1 MKSLKDP
8 IKKLTFAG
16 LFLALCMVL
25 PLLTG
30 QIPQIGMA
38 LSPMHIPV
46 LLCGFVCG
54 WQYGLTVGFIAPF
67 LRFAIFGMPQLI
79 PMGISMAFELAAYGL
94 LAGLLYKYFPK
105 KVLYV
110 YVTLILS
117 MIGGRIVW
125 GAAMFVL
132 TGLGKSSFSFDKFL
146 AGAVVA
152 AVPGIIL
159 HIVLIPLVVIAMK
172 QAKLILN
179 DSKKKQGV

>member
-1 MKSLKDP
+1 MKDP
-8 IKKLTFAG
+8 VKKLTFAG
-16 LFLALCMVL
+16 MFLALCLLL
-25 PLLTG
+25 PFLTG
-30 QIPQIGMA
+30 NDIILGNA
-38 LSPMHIPV
+38 LSLMHIPV
-46 LLCGFVCG
+46 LLCGFICG

-117 MIGGRIVW
+117 MIGGRLVW

-132 TGLGKSSFSFDKFL
+132 AGLGSSEFSFNMFL
-146 AGAVVA
+146 AGAFVA

-159 HIVLIPLVVIAMK
+159 HIVLIPPYVVTMK

-179 DSKKKQGV
+179 DSKKQ

>member
-1 MKSLKDP
+1 MKDSV
-8 IKKLTFAG
+8 KKLTFAG
-16 LFLALCMVL
+16 MFLALCMVL

-30 QIPQIGMA
+30 QIPRIGMA

-54 WQYGLTVGFIAPF
+54 WQYGLTVGFIAPL
-67 LRFAIFGMPQLI
+67 LRFAIFGMPPI
-79 PMGISMAFELAAYGL
+79 FPTGVAMAFELAAYGL
-94 LAGLLYKYFPK
+94 FAGLLYKYFPK
-105 KVLYV
+105 KVLYI

-125 GAAMFVL
+125 GAAMYVL
-132 TGLGKSSFSFDKFL
+132 AGLGKSDFSFQKFL
-146 AGAVVA
+146 TGAFVT

-159 HIVLIPLVVIAMK
+159 HIVLIPLIVIAMK

-179 DSKKKQGV
+179 DSRKQ